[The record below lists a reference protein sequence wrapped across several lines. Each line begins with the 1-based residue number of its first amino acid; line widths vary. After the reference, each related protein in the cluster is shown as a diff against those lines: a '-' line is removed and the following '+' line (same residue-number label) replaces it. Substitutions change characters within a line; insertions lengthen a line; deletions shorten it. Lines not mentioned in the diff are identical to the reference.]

1 MGNYLSIDIG
11 STSTKAALYR
21 PEGTLAASRSV
32 NYTIQYPH
40 PGWAE
45 QDPKVWWDATRQCCH
60 HVLEDFSG
68 EEIEVV
74 SVSGQAPGCV
84 AIDRQGK
91 ALRPAILWMDRR
103 AIPQVEKL
111 HIQLG
116 ANRAETIGGNTLDSY
131 FGGLKWAWFQQNEP
145 RLYNKTWKF
154 LQANNY
160 VSFRL
165 TGEISTDPSQ
175 AGLCSPCFN
184 LQDRRWDPSIC
195 DLMGLDFDKLPPI
208 FPSNMIIGQ
217 VTKAASIELGIPVGI
232 PVICGGGDFACACL
246 GAGVVQPGSAA
257 MMLGTSG
264 NLLIPA
270 SLKTDP
276 RLLNTIHVTGQNLSL
291 GAVMAGGA
299 VNWFKTMLS
308 IDKPDIFELLD
319 AEASQTP
326 PGAEGLVFLPYLMG
340 ERTPIWDPYARGV
353 FIGLST
359 SHTRGHLYRAVLEGV
374 AYAFRQMME
383 IISNINTPITEI
395 IAINGGARSPLWRQ
409 IFADVLEVPIR
420 WRPTSGGTSLG
431 AAFLAAQ
438 SSTKYLSIADL
449 SAWLEPTQD
458 TFPNLNSVYSYH
470 SLYEV
475 FCSVHDRLKDLFPKL
490 NETSFKK

>member
-1 MGNYLSIDIG
+1 MGLILSIDIG

-21 PEGTLAASRSV
+21 SDGTLAASQSM
-32 NYTIQYPH
+32 NYDIQYPH

-45 QDPKVWWDATRQCCH
+45 QDPNIWWDATRLCCH
-60 HVLEDFSG
+60 QILKNLSG
-68 EEIEVV
+68 EEICVV

-84 AIDRQGK
+84 TIDRQGK
-91 ALRPAILWMDRR
+91 SLRPAILWMDRR
-103 AIPQVEKL
+103 AVPQVEML
-111 HIQLG
+111 RILLG
-116 ANRAETIGGNTLDSY
+116 AERAAKISGNTLDSY
-131 FGGLKWAWFQQNEP
+131 FGGLKWAWFRQNEP
-145 RLYNKTWKF
+145 LQYDKTWKF

-160 VSFRL
+160 ISYRL

-184 LQDRRWDPSIC
+184 LRDRCWDSSIC
-195 DLMGLDFDKLPPI
+195 DLMDLDLEKLPPI
-208 FPSNMIIGQ
+208 FPSKEIIGQ
-217 VTKAASIELGIPVGI
+217 VTTAASVETGLPVGI

-246 GAGVVQPGSAA
+246 GAGVVQQGSAA

-264 NLLIPA
+264 NLLVPA

-276 RLLNTIHVTGQNLSL
+276 RLLNTIHVTGENLSF

-299 VNWFKTMLS
+299 VNWFTTMLGV
-308 IDKPDIFELLD
+308 DQPDIFNLLD
-319 AEASQTP
+319 AEAAQTL
-326 PGAEGLVFLPYLMG
+326 PGAEGLIFLPYLMG
-340 ERTPIWDPYARGV
+340 ERTPIWDPHARGV

-374 AYAFRQMME
+374 AFAFRQMME
-383 IISNINTPITEI
+383 IISNTGTPIKEI
-395 IAINGGARSPLWRQ
+395 IAINGGARSSLWRQ
-409 IFADVLEVPIR
+409 IFADILQVPIR

-438 SSTKYLSIADL
+438 SCVDNLPIADL

-458 TFPNLNSVYSYH
+458 TFPNQNSVRSYH
-470 SLYEV
+470 SQYEIYCSLY
-475 FCSVHDRLKDLFPKL
+475 FRLKDIFLKL
-490 NETSFKK
+490 NMTSL

>member
-1 MGNYLSIDIG
+1 MGIYLSIDIG
-11 STSTKAALYR
+11 STSAKATLYR
-21 PEGTLAASRSV
+21 PDGTLVASRNV
-32 NYTIQYPH
+32 NYSIQYPH

-45 QDPKVWWDATRQCCH
+45 QDPNIWWDATRQCCH
-60 HVLEDFSG
+60 QILENLNG
-68 EEIEVV
+68 QGIGAV

-84 AIDRQGK
+84 PIDHHGK

-103 AIPQVEKL
+103 AAPQVEL
-111 HIQLG
+111 LRIQIG
-116 ANRAETIGGNTLDSY
+116 TDRAEKIGGNTLDSY

-145 RLYNKTWKF
+145 HLYDKTWKL

-160 VSFRL
+160 VNYRL

-184 LQDRRWDPSIC
+184 LRDRRWDPSIC
-195 DLMGLDFDKLPPI
+195 DLMGLNLDKLPPI
-208 FPSNMIIGQ
+208 LPSKETLGQ
-217 VTKAASIELGIPVGI
+217 VTAAASIETGLPVGI
-232 PVICGGGDFACACL
+232 PVISGGGDFACACL
-246 GAGVVQPGSAA
+246 GAGVVQQRSAA

-264 NLLIPA
+264 NLLVPA
-270 SLKTDP
+270 PLKTDP
-276 RLLNTIHVTGQNLSL
+276 RLLNTIHVTGETLSL

-299 VNWFKTMLS
+299 VGWFKTMLG
-308 IDKPDIFELLD
+308 IDQPDLFSLLD
-319 AEASQTP
+319 AEASRTP

-359 SHTRGHLYRAVLEGV
+359 LHTRAHLYRAVLEGV

-383 IISNINTPITEI
+383 IISDTGAPIEEI

-409 IFADVLEVPIR
+409 IFADILGVPIR

-438 SSTKYLSIADL
+438 SRDNSLSMTDL
-449 SAWLEPTQD
+449 SSWLEPTQD
-458 TFPNLNSVYSYH
+458 TFPNTNSLHSYQSQYEIFC
-470 SLYEV
+470 SLY
-475 FCSVHDRLKDLFPKL
+475 SRLKDLFPKL
-490 NETSFKK
+490 NKSPF